1 MVTIG
6 DLTFEIFITDEEL
19 LQETASLGM
28 QLSADYAGKELVFIA
43 VLNGA
48 FMFASDLLKNVS
60 IPAEI
65 SFVKVSS
72 YTGLTNSEEIKE
84 GESN

>member
-48 FMFASDLLKNVS
+48 FMFASRLSIFSTYQKYPHTKKKLKN
-60 IPAEI
+60 
-65 SFVKVSS
+65 
-72 YTGLTNSEEIKE
+72 
-84 GESN
+84 